1 MFIVFSAD
9 GVPWYRTSD
18 EAEADY
24 MSFYVGGFVVES
36 GAY

>member
-9 GVPWYRTSD
+9 GVPWYRTND

-24 MSFYVGGFVVES
+24 RSFCVGGYYVCE
-36 GAY
+36 A

>member
-9 GVPWYRTSD
+9 GVPCYRTSN

-24 MSFYVGGFVVES
+24 MSYCMGG
-36 GAY
+36 YYI

>member
-9 GVPWYRTSD
+9 GVPYCRTSD

-24 MSFYVGGFVVES
+24 RSHCVGGYYLYD
-36 GAY
+36 A